1 MSTAAAI
8 DDVSLAL
15 GGEVLFDGLS
25 LQVHQG
31 DHIGLVGPNGSGKS
45 SLLRLLAGSI
55 DVVHAAGVIH
65 PARVSEFAEVNVT
78 GTVAALAHPGVDG
91 VLGSAD
97 VLEELA
103 RERGT
108 LVWTQDFGEA
118 RLPSFETLDWYQRPS
133 AHPRLPAKSPA
144 A

>member
-45 SLLRLLAGSI
+45 SLLRLLAGTI
-55 DVVHAAGVIH
+55 EPVAG
-65 PARVSEFAEVNVT
+65 RV
-78 GTVAALAHPGVDG
+78 
-91 VLGSAD
+91 
-97 VLEELA
+97 
-103 RERGT
+103 R
-108 LVWTQDFGEA
+108 
-118 RLPSFETLDWYQRPS
+118 
-133 AHPRLPAKSPA
+133 
-144 A
+144 